1 MEFNE
6 LMAAFGNEIGIADL
20 RPDED
25 GICNLAFDGMNVSF
39 TSVPETERLAVWAE
53 IGEMPPE
60 GGDRL
65 CRAMM
70 EAMFMGQAT
79 AGASFSINGETGRI
93 YHQRIES
100 LRGLDFDEFRAMVE
114 KFVNTLEQWRKLT
127 AEYRPVAAEVQRIQA
142 EERAEASAFGVS
154 GFMQV

>member
-6 LMAAFGNEIGIADL
+6 LMAAFGDEIGIADL

-60 GGDRL
+60 GGDRTVFGSQL
-65 CRAMM
+65 APLL
-70 EAMFMGQAT
+70 
-79 AGASFSINGETGRI
+79 
-93 YHQRIES
+93 QRVDELLDHGPELVEIES
-100 LRGLDFDEFRAMVE
+100 PQRFDA
-114 KFVNTLEQWRKLT
+114 LEVDPPRF
-127 AEYRPVAAEVQRIQA
+127 AID
-142 EERAEASAFGVS
+142 
-154 GFMQV
+154 